1 MNKTIKGAGAAVAAG
16 VLLFG
21 GAGSLAFWS
30 ASESVA
36 GGSISSGELKLTE
49 TSCDATWSL
58 NGGTYTDPVADD
70 PGTTE
75 VDETDAGT
83 LIVPGD
89 TLTKSCS
96 YTIEAAGE
104 NLSADLTVTAPAESG
119 AAGLTEEV
127 DTSGAFT
134 VNGATATTITEEN
147 DGQPLVAT
155 ITVDFP
161 FGVEDN
167 GSQDLTAALDAYT
180 VTATQTNATP

>member
-1 MNKTIKGAGAAVAAG
+1 MNKTLKGAGAAVAAG

-30 ASESVA
+30 ASAPVE
-36 GGSISSGELKLTE
+36 GGTISSGELKLTE

-58 NGGTYTDPVADD
+58 NGGVYTVPVE
-70 PGTTE
+70 GS
-75 VDETDAGT
+75 VGT

-89 TLTKSCS
+89 TLTKSCT
-96 YTIEAAGE
+96 YAIEAAGE

-119 AAGLTEEV
+119 ANGLTDEIV
-127 DTSGAFT
+127 ATGAFT
-134 VNGATATTITEEN
+134 VNGATATTISEEN
-147 DGQPLVAT
+147 DGDALVAT

-167 GSQDLTAALDAYT
+167 DSQDLTAALAAYT
-180 VTATQTNATP
+180 VTATQTDATP